1 MSTIEKSDIKKIAY
15 LARLGIDEQAMPEYA
30 QSLSD
35 ILTFVEQMDK
45 ADTDNVLPMAHPQD
59 MLQRF
64 RPDAVTE
71 ENQREILQANA
82 PLTEDGLFLVPKV
95 IE

>member
-1 MSTIEKSDIKKIAY
+1 VSTIEKSDIEKIAY
-15 LARLGIDEQAMPEYA
+15 LARLGIDEQAIPEYA
-30 QSLSD
+30 QSLTD

-45 ADTDNVLPMAHPQD
+45 VNTDDVLPMAHPQD
-59 MLQRF
+59 MLQRL
-64 RPDAVTE
+64 RTDIITE
-71 ENQREILQANA
+71 ENQRETLQSNA